1 MRIEM
6 AKTQKRRYIE
16 RRQRKETQTTERKRL
31 IVKTEERD

>member
-16 RRQRKETQTTERKRL
+16 RRLRKETQTREQKRL